1 MPFSSLSR
9 TVATSSFDHT
19 VVVWDI
25 ENRVKKDKLQIPHEI
40 PHPPEQISYSD
51 ERLLAVG

>member
-25 ENRVKKDKLQIPHEI
+25 ENRVKKDKLQMPY
-40 PHPPEQISYSD
+40 PPKKISYSD